1 MKKLFL
7 WLTLLIVFIAV
18 LAYSIVFSKFGNEL
32 IASYIENKVNNP
44 QQNIKFKV
52 TNFRLRV
59 DSLDFN
65 AVINENSNISV
76 NGALSIWDR
85 WVDLK
90 YDIKITDLSILN
102 NLINQNLKSELF
114 TNGVFKGDYQSA
126 IIQGFSNIANSET
139 KYNLVLKDFKIKDIL
154 LELKNAKIDE
164 LLNFMNKPHYLNG
177 DLTINANIRNIDNNN
192 LDGKLIANISKGQLE
207 NDVINKEFNQ
217 TFSSKINIDGDI
229 EASFLGKNAEIKT
242 QLLTSIGNLILEK
255 TLVDLEKDRVV
266 SDYKFE
272 VKNLQKLESVLG
284 RKLIGDFNT
293 TGNILYENAIF
304 NVDGK
309 SDIFESS
316 TVFRF
321 KLEDNIAKD
330 ISFKVENTK
339 IEKLLDFLNE
349 PIYATGDLN
358 VQGEIQN
365 SNLEELSGTIISK
378 ISDAKLVNEVVNA
391 VFKQELKTPVNFDM
405 ALNNQFIPNK
415 IVSQMVLNSSL
426 ANLSAENAIYDL
438 VEGVLKSD
446 YLLKISSL
454 DNLKD
459 FTKTKLRGKLDIK
472 GELEKK
478 DMFLFATGKS
488 SVLGGKLDFTL
499 KNDDLTASLNDVSV
513 KELSYMMYKPE
524 FFNSR
529 GDFSLNYNTITKQGN
544 LVGKFFNG
552 SFLPND
558 LALLINHLAKFDLT
572 KEIYETVDLN
582 SDINDNLLTSNF
594 LMKSENTQIES
605 KEAITDFDKNFI
617 DAKLNTQIKNR
628 SFNLSLMGEMN
639 KPKISLG
646 AEELLKNEIDRKLE
660 KNRDKIEEKLNKVLD
675 GEVDNEK
682 AKQLLKNIFR

>member
-18 LAYSIVFSKFGNEL
+18 LAYSIVFSKFGNEF

-76 NGALSIWDR
+76 NGALSIWNR

-139 KYNLVLKDFKIKDIL
+139 KYNLVFKDFKIKDIF

-177 DLTINANIRNIDNNN
+177 DLTINANIKNIDNNN

-207 NDVINKEFNQ
+207 NDIINKEFNQ

-229 EASFLGKNAEIKT
+229 DASFLGKNAEIKT

-255 TLVDLEKDRVV
+255 TLVDLEKDRVI
-266 SDYKFE
+266 SDFKLE
-272 VKNLQKLESVLG
+272 AKNLQKLESVFG
-284 RKLIGDFNT
+284 RKLIGNFNT
-293 TGNILYENAIF
+293 VGNILYENAIF

-358 VQGEIQN
+358 IQGEIQN
-365 SNLEELSGTIISK
+365 SKLEELSGTIISK

-391 VFKQELKTPVNFDM
+391 VFKQELKTPVNFEM

-415 IVSQMVLNSSL
+415 IVSQMVLNSSI
-426 ANLSAENAIYDL
+426 ANLSAENGIYDL

-499 KNDDLTASLNDVSV
+499 KNDDLTASLNNVSV
-513 KELSYMMYKPE
+513 KELSYMMYNPE

-529 GDFSLNYNTITKQGN
+529 GDFNLNYNTITKQGN
-544 LVGKFFNG
+544 LVGKLFNG

-558 LALLINHLAKFDLT
+558 LSLLINHLAKFDLT
-572 KEIYETVDLN
+572 KEIYETVNLN
-582 SDINDNLLTSNF
+582 SEINDNLLTSNF

-605 KEAITDFDKNFI
+605 KDAIIDFDKNFI

-628 SFNLSLMGEMN
+628 SFNLSLIGEMN
-639 KPKISLG
+639 KPKISLDTK
-646 AEELLKNEIDRKLE
+646 ELLKNELDRKLE
-660 KNRDKIEEKLNKVLD
+660 KNRDKIEEKLNKVL
-675 GEVDNEK
+675 GENSDNEK
-682 AKQLLKNIFR
+682 AKELLKNIFR

>member
-76 NGALSIWDR
+76 NGALSIWNR

-114 TNGVFKGDYQSA
+114 TNGVFKGDNQSA

-139 KYNLVLKDFKIKDIL
+139 KYNLVLKDFKIKDIF

-164 LLNFMNKPHYLNG
+164 FLNFMNKPHYLNG

-229 EASFLGKNAEIKT
+229 EALFLGKNAEIKT
-242 QLLTSIGNLILEK
+242 QLLTSIGNLFLEK

-272 VKNLQKLESVLG
+272 AKNLQKLESVLG

-293 TGNILYENAIF
+293 TGNILYDNLILS
-304 NVDGK
+304 VDGN

-321 KLEDNIAKD
+321 KLEDNIVKD

-682 AKQLLKNIFR
+682 AKELLKNIFR

>member
-90 YDIKITDLSILN
+90 YDIKINDLSILN
-102 NLINQNLKSELF
+102 NLVNQNLKSELF

-139 KYNLVLKDFKIKDIL
+139 KYNLVLKDFKIKDIF

-164 LLNFMNKPHYLNG
+164 FLNFMNKPHYLNG
-177 DLTINANIRNIDNNN
+177 DLTINANIKNIDNNN

-242 QLLTSIGNLILEK
+242 QLLTSIGNLFLEK

-272 VKNLQKLESVLG
+272 AKNLQKLESVLG

-293 TGNILYENAIF
+293 TGNILYDNLILS
-304 NVDGK
+304 VDGN

-628 SFNLSLMGEMN
+628 SFNLSLIGEMN

-682 AKQLLKNIFR
+682 AKELLKNIFR

>member
-90 YDIKITDLSILN
+90 YDIKINDLSILN
-102 NLINQNLKSELF
+102 NLVNQNLKSELF

-139 KYNLVLKDFKIKDIL
+139 KYNLVLKDFKIKDIF

-164 LLNFMNKPHYLNG
+164 FLNFMNKPHYLNG
-177 DLTINANIRNIDNNN
+177 DLTINANIKNIDNNN

-293 TGNILYENAIF
+293 TGNILYDNLILS
-304 NVDGK
+304 VDGN

-682 AKQLLKNIFR
+682 AKELLKNIFR

>member
-76 NGALSIWDR
+76 NGALSIWNR

-90 YDIKITDLSILN
+90 YDIKINDLSILN
-102 NLINQNLKSELF
+102 NLVNQNLKSELF

-164 LLNFMNKPHYLNG
+164 FLNFMNKPHYLNG
-177 DLTINANIRNIDNNN
+177 DLTINANIKNIDNNN

-293 TGNILYENAIF
+293 TGNILYDNLILS
-304 NVDGK
+304 VDGN

-628 SFNLSLMGEMN
+628 SFNLSLIGEMN

-682 AKQLLKNIFR
+682 AKELLKNIFR

>member
-76 NGALSIWDR
+76 NGALSIWNR

-114 TNGVFKGDYQSA
+114 TNGVFKGDNQSA

-139 KYNLVLKDFKIKDIL
+139 KYNLVLKDFKIKDIF

-164 LLNFMNKPHYLNG
+164 FLNFMNKPHYLNG

-229 EASFLGKNAEIKT
+229 EALFLGKNAEIKT
-242 QLLTSIGNLILEK
+242 QLLTSIGNLFLEK

-272 VKNLQKLESVLG
+272 AKNLQKLESVLG

-293 TGNILYENAIF
+293 TGNILYDNLILS
-304 NVDGK
+304 VDGN

-321 KLEDNIAKD
+321 KLEDNIVKD

-415 IVSQMVLNSSL
+415 IVSQMVLNSSI

-682 AKQLLKNIFR
+682 AKELLKNIFR

>member
-76 NGALSIWDR
+76 NGALSIWNR

-114 TNGVFKGDYQSA
+114 TNGVFKGDNQSA

-139 KYNLVLKDFKIKDIL
+139 KYNLVLKDFKIKDIF

-164 LLNFMNKPHYLNG
+164 FLNFMNKPHYLNG

-272 VKNLQKLESVLG
+272 AKNLQKLESVLG

-293 TGNILYENAIF
+293 TGNILYDNLILS
-304 NVDGK
+304 VDGN

-365 SNLEELSGTIISK
+365 SKLEELSGTIISK
-378 ISDAKLVNEVVNA
+378 ISNAKLVNEVVNA
-391 VFKQELKTPVNFDM
+391 VFKQELKTPVNFEM

-415 IVSQMVLNSSL
+415 IVSQMVLNSSI
-426 ANLSAENAIYDL
+426 ANLSAENATYDL
-438 VEGVLKSD
+438 IEGVLKSD

-478 DMFLFATGKS
+478 DMFLFSTGKS

-558 LALLINHLAKFDLT
+558 LSLLINHLAKFDLT
-572 KEIYETVDLN
+572 KEIYETVNLN
-582 SDINDNLLTSNF
+582 SEINDNLLTSNF

-605 KEAITDFDKNFI
+605 KDAITDFDKNFI

-628 SFNLSLMGEMN
+628 SFNLSLIGEMN
-639 KPKISLG
+639 KPKISLD
-646 AEELLKNEIDRKLE
+646 AKDLLQNEIDRKLE

-682 AKQLLKNIFR
+682 AKELLKNIFR

>member
-76 NGALSIWDR
+76 NGALSIWNR

-102 NLINQNLKSELF
+102 NLVNQNLKSELF

-139 KYNLVLKDFKIKDIL
+139 KYNLVLKDFKIKDIF

-164 LLNFMNKPHYLNG
+164 FLNFMNKPHYLNG

-293 TGNILYENAIF
+293 TGNILYDNLILS
-304 NVDGK
+304 VDGN

-349 PIYATGDLN
+349 PIYATGDFN

-682 AKQLLKNIFR
+682 AKELLKNIFR